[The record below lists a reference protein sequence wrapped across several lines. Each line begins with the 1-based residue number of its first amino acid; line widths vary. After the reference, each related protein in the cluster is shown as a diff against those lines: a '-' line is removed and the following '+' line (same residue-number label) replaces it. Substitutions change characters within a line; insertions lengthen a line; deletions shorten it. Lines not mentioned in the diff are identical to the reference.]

1 MLNTEHNGPGEGKKR
16 QRNALAVR
24 ICTPLSKRW
33 LTMQFSVYDVD
44 KGKSNVKGMMKM
56 GVGAVLAKV
65 LRLPSVIT
73 YEYAHRCST
82 YLIFPRC

>member
-1 MLNTEHNGPGEGKKR
+1 
-16 QRNALAVR
+16 
-24 ICTPLSKRW
+24 
-33 LTMQFSVYDVD
+33 MQFSVYDVD
-44 KGKSNVKGMMKM
+44 KGKSNVKGIMKM

-82 YLIFPRC
+82 YLIFPQC